1 MLLQRLV
8 EFSKRLPSLPSNYI
22 ERTLDWFIELDAK
35 GNFKGMVSVSDPMK
49 KQERKRMILPHIMR
63 TSATN
68 PKLLSDNGEYVLGA
82 FGKQKKSNKIMER
95 HESFVEIV
103 RNCAQATNNRDVSAV
118 LRFLENLNEESFDFP
133 DDFDPKHEVTF
144 RVDGRVPFDH
154 SDVRRWWASTFDD
167 PTATEM
173 NCIVC
178 GKKRKPERRHQYNAK
193 GIPAGKSSGNSFV
206 SANRPVFG
214 SYNLKESLIAP
225 TCSECVRKLYQSAN
239 SLLTKPE
246 SHIRVDPVVYI
257 FWTKEDVGFDG
268 LRLLSNPEP
277 EDVKALIRAV
287 FTSAESPTREDY
299 TPFYAAALTASG
311 ARVAVRDW
319 LDTTVESVKKALAR
333 YFRLMQIV
341 DFDGSEGK
349 PLNLYKLS
357 GATVRDLKDLPA
369 HVPRG
374 LIHFA
379 LTGGRLPNSLLFE
392 AVRRNRAEQSVTH
405 PRAALIKMVMLSH
418 GAFGSKEEDMVQL
431 DNTNKEPAYLCG
443 RLFAVLESVQRYALG
458 SVGANIVDRFYGSA
472 SSAPASVFGNLMRGS
487 QAHLSKLRKNKKGLH
502 NHFQK
507 QLEEVAAHL
516 AEFPLKLTLQEQGLF
531 ALGYYHQH
539 AYGKPKDGEAKK
551 EE

>member
-8 EFSKRLPSLPSNYI
+8 EYSGRLDLPPSNYV
-22 ERTLDWFIELDAK
+22 ERAVHWFIDLDAK
-35 GNFKGMVSVSDPMK
+35 GKFKGMQPTGDFK
-49 KQERKRMILPHIMR
+49 DRQNLKHLNLPHVMR
-63 TSATN
+63 SVAVRA
-68 PKLLSDNGEYVLGA
+68 KLLSDNGEYVLGTTREG
-82 FGKQKKSNKIMER
+82 GKPGKVRER
-95 HESFVEIV
+95 HESFVATV
-103 RNCAQATNNRDVSAV
+103 RACAEATGFHDVKAA
-118 LRFLENLNEESFDFP
+118 LNFLESLDVDSFP
-133 DDFDPKHEVTF
+133 LPEDFDPSHEITF
-144 RVDGRVPFDH
+144 RVDGRLPVDH
-154 SDVRRWWASTFDD
+154 PQVRDWWASTFED
-167 PTATEM
+167 PGAQRM
-173 NCIVC
+173 QCIVC
-178 GKKRKPERRHQYNAK
+178 GRQRTPEKRLQQKIKRIPGGQMAGNAL
-193 GIPAGKSSGNSFV
+193 I
-206 SANRPVFG
+206 SANSPAFE
-214 SYNLKESLIAP
+214 SYALHESLIAP
-225 TCSECVRKLYQSAN
+225 TCSECAEKFSHAAN
-239 SLLTKPE
+239 HLLTRPDT
-246 SHIRVDPVVYI
+246 HIRIDPVVYI

-287 FTSAESPTREDY
+287 FTGAESPTREDC

-319 LDTTVESVKKALAR
+319 LDTTVGGVKRALAR

-349 PLNLYKLS
+349 PLNLYQLS

-374 LIHFA
+374 LIRFA
-379 LTGGRLPNSLLFE
+379 LAGGRLPKSLLFE
-392 AVRRNRAEQSVTH
+392 AVRRNRAEQRVTR

-418 GAFGSKEEDMVQL
+418 GASGLKEEDMVQL

-443 RLFAVLESVQRYALG
+443 RLFALLEKIQREALG
-458 SVGANIVDRFYGSA
+458 SVGASIVDRFYGSA

-487 QAHLSKLRKNKKGLH
+487 QAHLTKLRKTKPGLH
-502 NHFQK
+502 VTFQK

-531 ALGYYHQH
+531 ALGYYFERP
-539 AYGKPKDGEAKK
+539 YRKPKGEEAGK

>member
-8 EFSKRLPSLPSNYI
+8 EFSKRLPYLPPNYI
-22 ERTLDWFIELDAK
+22 ERTLDWFIELDAT
-35 GNFKGMVSVSDPMK
+35 GNFKGMVSASDLTK

-82 FGKQKKSNKIMER
+82 VGNQKKSNTIIER

-103 RNCAQATNNRDVSAV
+103 RNCAQATNNRDVSTV

-133 DDFDPKHEVTF
+133 EDFDPKHEVTF
-144 RVDGRVPFDH
+144 RVDGRFPFDN
-154 SDVRRWWASTFDD
+154 SDVRSWWASTFDD

-193 GIPAGKSSGNSFV
+193 GIPVGQTSGNSFV
-206 SANRPVFG
+206 SANKPVFE
-214 SYNLKESLIAP
+214 SYHLKKSLIAP

-239 SLLTKPE
+239 SLLTTPE

-277 EDVKALIRAV
+277 EDVKALIRSV
-287 FTSAESPTREDY
+287 FTGAESPTREDC

-319 LDTTVESVKKALAR
+319 LDTTVGGVKRALAR

-349 PLNLYKLS
+349 PLNLYQLS

-369 HVPRG
+369 HVPHS
-374 LIHFA
+374 LIRLA
-379 LTGGRLPNSLLFE
+379 LAGGRLPNSLLFE
-392 AVRRNRAEQSVTH
+392 AVRRNRAEQRVTR
-405 PRAALIKMVMLSH
+405 PRAALIKMVMLSQ
-418 GAFGSKEEDMVQL
+418 GASGLKEEDMVQL

-443 RLFAVLESVQRYALG
+443 RLFAVLESIQRSALG
-458 SVGANIVDRFYGSA
+458 GVGASIVDRFYGSA

-487 QAHLSKLRKNKKGLH
+487 QAHLAKLRKTKPGLH
-502 NHFQK
+502 VTFQK
-507 QLEEVAAHL
+507 QLEEIAAHL
-516 AEFPLKLTLQEQGLF
+516 MEFPLKLTLQQQGLF

-539 AYGKPKDGEAKK
+539 AYRKPKDQESKT